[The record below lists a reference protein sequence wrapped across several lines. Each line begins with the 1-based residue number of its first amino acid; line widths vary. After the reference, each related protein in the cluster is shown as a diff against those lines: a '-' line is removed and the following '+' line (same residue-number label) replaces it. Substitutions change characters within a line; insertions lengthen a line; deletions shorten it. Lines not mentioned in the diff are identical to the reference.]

1 MNETLQTIRAR
12 RSIRSFR
19 PDMPPKELIDAVIEA
34 GLCAPSGMG
43 KQGSIVVAVTDPET
57 RGMLAELNRSAANWD
72 EGIDPFY
79 GAPVVLTVLA
89 DRSIPTWV
97 NDGSLTLG
105 NMLIAAQSLGL
116 GNIWVHR
123 AKEVFD
129 SEQGKALLRKLGVEG
144 DYEGVGHCVLGYTD
158 GEPPAAAARRPGRVF
173 YSQQA

>member
-1 MNETLQTIRAR
+1 MNETLKTIQAR
-12 RSIRSFR
+12 RSIRSFK
-19 PDMPPKELIDAVIEA
+19 PELPPQELIDAVIEA

-43 KQGSIVVAVTDPET
+43 KQSSIVLAVTDRT
-57 RGMLAELNRSAANWD
+57 LRAQLADLNRRAAHWD

-89 DRSIPTWV
+89 DRTVPTWV

-123 AKEVFD
+123 AGEVF
-129 SEQGKALLRKLGVEG
+129 ETPQGQALLRDLGIEDTYG
-144 DYEGVGHCVLGYTD
+144 GVGHCVLGYLD
-158 GEPPAAAARRPGRVF
+158 GEPPAPAARRPGRAFSVE
-173 YSQQA
+173 

>member
-1 MNETLQTIRAR
+1 MNETLKTIRAR
-12 RSIRSFR
+12 RSIRSFK

-43 KQGSIVVAVTDPET
+43 KQSSIVIVVTDSEL
-57 RGMLAELNRSAANWD
+57 RAQLADLNRRAANWD

-89 DRSIPTWV
+89 DRTVPTWV

-105 NMLIAAQSLGL
+105 NMLTAAQSLGL

-123 AKEVFD
+123 AREVFE
-129 SEQGKALLRKLGVEG
+129 SPQGKTLLRDLGIE
-144 DYEGVGHCVLGYTD
+144 DTYEGVGHCVLGYID
-158 GEPPAAAARRPGRVF
+158 GDPPAPAARRPGRVF
-173 YSQQA
+173 YGK